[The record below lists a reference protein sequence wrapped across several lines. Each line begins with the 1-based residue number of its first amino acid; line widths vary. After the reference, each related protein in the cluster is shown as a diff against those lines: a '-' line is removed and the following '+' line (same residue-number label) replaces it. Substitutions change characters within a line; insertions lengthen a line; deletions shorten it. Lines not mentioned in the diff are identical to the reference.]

1 MFKDIQCFILDMDGT
16 LYLGNKLIDGALDFI
31 KKVTA
36 SNRIYFFLTNNSSKN
51 SRDYQKK
58 LAKLGI
64 ESSIEQIINSGQV
77 TADYIKKLQ
86 ADANVYLVGTNSLH
100 QEFQTANLK
109 IATERT
115 QKIDFIVLGFD
126 TTLNYQKLWDAH
138 DLILKGV
145 PYLATNPDYVC
156 PLENGK
162 TMPDCGSMIS
172 LLKASTG
179 REPLIIG
186 KPNPLM
192 VDYVLEKSGIP
203 RGKTALIGDRLYT
216 DIQTGINA
224 GITSILV
231 LSGETKECDLRYC
244 QEKPD
249 YVFPDL
255 KEIARL
261 L

>member
-31 KKVTA
+31 KKMTA
-36 SNRIYFFLTNNSSKN
+36 SNRLFFFLTNNSSKN
-51 SRDYQKK
+51 SGDYQKK

-77 TADYIKKLQ
+77 TANYIKKRQ
-86 ADANVYLVGTNSLH
+86 ADATVYLVGTNSLH
-100 QEFQTANLK
+100 QEFQKANLK

-138 DLILKGV
+138 ELILKGV

-203 RGKTALIGDRLYT
+203 KGKTALIGDRLYT

-231 LSGETKECDLRYC
+231 LSGETREGDLRNC

-255 KEIARL
+255 KKIARL

>member
-31 KKVTA
+31 KKVTS
-36 SNRIYFFLTNNSSKN
+36 SNRLYFFLTNNSSKN

-64 ESSIEQIINSGQV
+64 ESSIEQTINSGQV

-86 ADANVYLVGTNSLH
+86 ADATVYLVGTNSLH
-100 QEFQTANLK
+100 QEFQKANLK

-192 VDYVLEKSGIP
+192 VDYVLKKSGIP
-203 RGKTALIGDRLYT
+203 KGKTALIGDRLYT

-231 LSGETKECDLRYC
+231 LSGETRECDLKNC